1 MPIAKR
7 PNNIVPIPL
16 FNLGVIM
23 VGIKFPKLRIV
34 TFHKSPLCH
43 GERPRGW
50 WFMHWPDITIEDPNK
65 GGQ

>member
-23 VGIKFPKLRIV
+23 VGIKFPKPRIV

-43 GERPRGW
+43 GERPRGGVVYALARYNDQR
-50 WFMHWPDITIEDPNK
+50 PK
-65 GGQ
+65 